1 MISEEVVELAK
12 KIGRYTD
19 HYNEEHYDMFINLAY
34 EIREDFRKEFEEIY
48 RGVEQSGSSW
58 AS

>member
-48 RGVEQSGSSW
+48 RGVEQSGSS
-58 AS
+58 